1 MESRIYLRAFEPDD
15 YKISAKWRNDDQI
28 WSMLGGTKYFVSSA
42 YEKKWVEDAIFNSKD
57 IRLAVCLREND
68 SYIGNTYITDINMKD
83 KTGISHILIGEK
95 KYWGHGYAVEALRLL
110 LDYAF
115 NERGLNRITAI
126 VLKTNT
132 ASIRMHE
139 KAGYVIEGTLRQ
151 SVFKKGTFQDQVV
164 MSILRDDFTR
174 C

>member
-68 SYIGNTYITDINMKD
+68 LYIGNTYIT
-83 KTGISHILIGEK
+83 G
-95 KYWGHGYAVEALRLL
+95 
-110 LDYAF
+110 
-115 NERGLNRITAI
+115 
-126 VLKTNT
+126 
-132 ASIRMHE
+132 RM
-139 KAGYVIEGTLRQ
+139 
-151 SVFKKGTFQDQVV
+151 
-164 MSILRDDFTR
+164 
-174 C
+174 